1 MPCFRVTC
9 WPSASLN
16 HCWPEALLS
25 VSVRGLACC
34 SRLPNVHVELIGVLC
49 ALSQNTLNIR
59 GTYGGRGGYLIGGHS
74 LGGLNAITAAY
85 HLEAMGFEVNTVRSL
100 SADAHSRVL
109 CYMCTRVG

>member
-1 MPCFRVTC
+1 MLPRNV
-9 WPSASLN
+9 L
-16 HCWPEALLS
+16 ALRLPKPLLA
-25 VSVRGLACC
+25 RGVALRECPRSGLL